1 MTLVRKPPVPPELNG
16 IGRRLIQRFRPPRP
30 VQRISFNNLCWHA
43 EQAALARSVGDLR
56 SMRESA
62 NKMERFGYYK
72 EAWRTFHQISEL
84 ENPGSG
90 QPWRGPR
97 QRVEGLFVQ
106 RRLRDLG
113 DELRQVHL
121 AARAVQEVP
130 VVVVL
135 TEERLVPLFERSFP
149 AVRFISE
156 ISEIDPKLRMPVT
169 SYEQLAYFYGRDEES
184 IRNGFLPL
192 TPPPSPQTERR
203 GLGISWYSKAMYK
216 NLPDLDDW
224 AEVLRTVQGR
234 IQSLQYRERAAGRR
248 MLAQRSGRPIRTSRP
263 VNQFLDLDG
272 YAGQIASVRRVLTIS
287 NTTAH
292 LAGALGIP
300 CVVVLDDES
309 VTTWP
314 DHQERS
320 PFYPN
325 TRLIRRRGRDWQTTL
340 REGLELLQSI
350 EVKPGTMRPQT
361 ER

>member
-1 MTLVRKPPVPPELNG
+1 MTLVRKPPVPSELHG
-16 IGRRLIQRFRPPRP
+16 FGRRLLQRFRSPRP
-30 VQRISFNNLCWHA
+30 VQRISFKNLCWHA
-43 EQAALARSVGDLR
+43 DQAALARSVGDLR
-56 SMRESA
+56 GMRYSA
-62 NKMERFGYYK
+62 NKMERLGYYK

-90 QPWRGPR
+90 LPWRGPR
-97 QRVEGLFVQ
+97 QRVERLFVQ

-121 AARAVQEVP
+121 AARAAQDVP

-135 TEERLVPLFERSFP
+135 TEERLVPLFARSFP

-156 ISEIDPKLRMPVT
+156 ISDIDPQLRMPVT

-192 TPPPSPQTERR
+192 TPPAAPQRERR

-216 NLPDLDDW
+216 NLPDLNDW
-224 AEVLRTVQGR
+224 AEVLKTVPGR
-234 IQSLQYRERAAGRR
+234 VQSLQYRERTAGRR
-248 MLAQRSGRPIRTSRP
+248 MLAQLSGRPIRTSRA

-292 LAGALGIP
+292 MAGALGIP
-300 CVVVLDDES
+300 CVAVLDDES

-314 DHQERS
+314 AHREQS

-325 TRLIRRRGRDWQTTL
+325 TRLIRRRGRDWQTAL

-350 EVKPGTMRPQT
+350 QVQPGTMHPQT
-361 ER
+361 KL

>member
-1 MTLVRKPPVPPELNG
+1 MPSELTG
-16 IGRRLIQRFRPPRP
+16 FGRLQRFRPQRP

-43 EQAALARSVGDLR
+43 DQAALARSIGDLR

-121 AARAVQEVP
+121 AARAAQDLP
-130 VVVVL
+130 AVVVL
-135 TEERLVPLFERSFP
+135 TEERLVPLFKRSFP

-156 ISEIDPKLRMPVT
+156 ISEIDHRLHMPVT

-192 TPPPSPQTERR
+192 TPPPSPQHERR

-216 NLPDLDDW
+216 NLPELDDW

-234 IQSLQYRERAAGRR
+234 VQSLQYRERAAGRR
-248 MLAQRSGRPIRTSRP
+248 MLAQRSGRPIRT
-263 VNQFLDLDG
+263 
-272 YAGQIASVRRVLTIS
+272 
-287 NTTAH
+287 
-292 LAGALGIP
+292 
-300 CVVVLDDES
+300 
-309 VTTWP
+309 
-314 DHQERS
+314 
-320 PFYPN
+320 
-325 TRLIRRRGRDWQTTL
+325 
-340 REGLELLQSI
+340 
-350 EVKPGTMRPQT
+350 
-361 ER
+361 

>member
-1 MTLVRKPPVPPELNG
+1 MPSELTG
-16 IGRRLIQRFRPPRP
+16 FGKQLLQRFRPQRP

-84 ENPGSG
+84 ENPGAG
-90 QPWRGPR
+90 EPWRGPR
-97 QRVEGLFVQ
+97 QHVEGLFVQ

-113 DELRQVHL
+113 DELRQVHM
-121 AARAVQEVP
+121 AARAAQELP
-130 VVVVL
+130 AVVVM

-156 ISEIDPKLRMPVT
+156 ISEPDPRLRMPVT

-216 NLPDLDDW
+216 NLPTLEDW
-224 AEVLRTVQGR
+224 AEVLKTVPER
-234 IQSLQYRERAAGRR
+234 VQSLQYRERTAGRKI
-248 MLAQRSGRPIRTSRP
+248 LAQRSGRPIRTSRP

-292 LAGALGIP
+292 LAGALGVP
-300 CVVVLDDES
+300 CVVVLDDAS

-340 REGLELLQSI
+340 REGLEMLQSI
-350 EVKPGTMRPQT
+350 QVKPGTMHSRT
-361 ER
+361 EL